1 MKRSTIS
8 VLLSALVFPG
18 AGHLFLKK
26 YLRGAALL
34 ILALTGI
41 IAIMVTS
48 VQRAIAIVEKIQNGD
63 VPLEMQA
70 LSELVSKSSSRPEG
84 LLVNIASLVVLLCW
98 IIGIVDSYRIGQKQ
112 KQMIAE
118 NDS

>member
-8 VLLSALVFPG
+8 VLLSAFVFPG

-41 IAIMVTS
+41 IVVMVRS
-48 VQRAIAIVEKIQNGD
+48 VQSALPLIEKIQNGD
-63 VPLEMQA
+63 VPLEAQA
-70 LSELVSKSSSRPEG
+70 ISELISKSASGPDS

-98 IIGIVDSYRIGQKQ
+98 VIGIVDSYKLGHRQDQKRGS
-112 KQMIAE
+112 
-118 NDS
+118 NRS